1 MERNSFRKK
10 IAHSSDAVLKRLVIR
25 LQDGAA
31 RILPTAG
38 VDTKA
43 FAFLPT
49 LLRGFRQVDTER
61 ARDTFFPT
69 ESAEC
74 KNFAEMVRTMT
85 RKSWSNSTL
94 QLLACRWK
102 ERLVRCYRCEEEA

>member
-31 RILPTAG
+31 RILPTAR

-49 LLRGFRQVDTER
+49 LLRGFRQVIPR

-74 KNFAEMVRTMT
+74 KNFAEMVRPMP
-85 RKSWSNSTL
+85 RKSWSKSTL
-94 QLLACRWK
+94 QLLLAVARK
-102 ERLVRCYRCEEEA
+102 DPEMLSLRRRGM

>member
-1 MERNSFRKK
+1 MKTTLELTILRDYRCEEEREDFCPHHLRRWSETVFGRKSR
-10 IAHSSDAVLKRLVIR
+10 IRSDAVLKRLVIR

-31 RILPTAG
+31 RILPTAR

-49 LLRGFRQVDTER
+49 LLRGFRQVIPR
-61 ARDTFFPT
+61 ARGTFFPT

-74 KNFAEMVRTMT
+74 KNFAEMVR
-85 RKSWSNSTL
+85 
-94 QLLACRWK
+94 A
-102 ERLVRCYRCEEEA
+102 YAA

>member
-31 RILPTAG
+31 RVLPTAR

-49 LLRGFRQVDTER
+49 LLRGFKQVIPR
-61 ARDTFFPT
+61 ARDTFSRPK
-69 ESAEC
+69 SAEC
-74 KNFAEMVRTMT
+74 KNFAEMVRPMT
-85 RKSWSNSTL
+85 CKSWSKITL
-94 QLLACRWK
+94 QLLAWYWK
-102 ERLVRCYRCEEEA
+102 EKITE